1 MTGRANHAGQVS
13 VPNVIL
19 RFSYIRHRSLPP
31 RAFNRM
37 PQSSGL
43 GRTSAGAY
51 TFSGNVVLEALRVVN
66 RARGFPQTATSRL
79 VRV

>member
-1 MTGRANHAGQVS
+1 
-13 VPNVIL
+13 
-19 RFSYIRHRSLPP
+19 
-31 RAFNRM
+31 M

-51 TFSGNVVLEALRVVN
+51 TFSGNVVPEALRVVN
-66 RARGFPQTATSRL
+66 QARGLPQAPTSKL

>member
-1 MTGRANHAGQVS
+1 
-13 VPNVIL
+13 
-19 RFSYIRHRSLPP
+19 
-31 RAFNRM
+31 M

-66 RARGFPQTATSRL
+66 QARVSTSPHFKTRQSLSGGFLTCEHDTNK
-79 VRV
+79 

>member
-31 RAFNRM
+31 ELLIVCRRAADSDVH
-37 PQSSGL
+37 PQVPIHSPV
-43 GRTSAGAY
+43 T
-51 TFSGNVVLEALRVVN
+51 
-66 RARGFPQTATSRL
+66 
-79 VRV
+79 